1 MLPVINKFEVNGL
14 DGIFPDFNFVL
25 STVKIHI
32 SQNSLVHII
41 L

>member
-14 DGIFPDFNFVL
+14 DGFFPDFNL
-25 STVKIHI
+25 LCAVKIHI